1 MRLIGA
7 KIRGFAGLGRLTKLK
22 IDEIKKLYG
31 EGWTKKEVAQKVGV
45 SRSTVLK
52 YVGREQER
60 LETPHP
66 PPLEVLCKAFFSL
79 LTALAISPYL
89 GENAVEEWSGDQ
101 ALNLLR
107 NLATSNK
114 ELVRRLISN
123 DYVQYLR
130 EQGTLNLNIP
140 ANELDE
146 VGRRQR
152 EKWLQ
157 LMKEICPEALG
168 EFIT

>member
-1 MRLIGA
+1 MPTLKSG
-7 KIRGFAGLGRLTKLK
+7 GFAGLGTLTKQK
-22 IDEIKKLYG
+22 TDEIRQGAG
-31 EGWTKKEVAQKVGV
+31 EAGD
-45 SRSTVLK
+45 
-52 YVGREQER
+52 
-60 LETPHP
+60 PP

-89 GENAVEEWSGDQ
+89 GENAVEEWSSDQ
-101 ALNLLR
+101 ALDLLR

-114 ELVRRLISN
+114 DLVRRLIPN

-130 EQGTLNLNIP
+130 EQGILNLNIP

-168 EFIT
+168 RFIT